1 MRGNIF
7 ATDGGDFAE
16 WLRRLFERHW

>member
-1 MRGNIF
+1 MRALKTQN
-7 ATDGGDFAE
+7 DGGDFAE